1 MYLHLG
7 QDVVIRKKDIIGIY
21 DIDNTTISRHARDFL
36 AACQKSGKVITT
48 TNELPKSFIV
58 CNENGNIMVYISQIS
73 ASTLQK
79 RNVSGMD
86 EIFSKEN

>member
-21 DIDNTTISRHARDFL
+21 DIDNTTISRHTRDFL
-36 AACQKSGKVITT
+36 AEYQKSGKIITT

-58 CNENGNIMVYISQIS
+58 CNESGNIIVYISQIS
-73 ASTLQK
+73 AATLQK
-79 RNVSGMD
+79 RNLSGMD

>member
-21 DIDNTTISRHARDFL
+21 DIDNTTISRHTRDFL
-36 AACQKSGKVITT
+36 AAYQKSGKIITT

-79 RNVSGMD
+79 RNLSGMD

>member
-21 DIDNTTISRHARDFL
+21 DIDNTTISRHTRDFL
-36 AACQKSGKVITT
+36 AAYQKSGKIITT

-58 CNENGNIMVYISQIS
+58 CNESGNIIVYISQIS
-73 ASTLQK
+73 AATLQK
-79 RNVSGMD
+79 RNLSGMD